1 MFINQRKHCIFIKCN
16 QKGDG
21 RIIMYFNDKFFIAKK
36 IRLARKQ
43 ARLTQA
49 ELSEKIGISSK
60 QLSRIE
66 TGDYIP
72 SLPTFLKIIS
82 VLPIDIKDFGI
93 ENAPKTNPIREKL
106 NKIFACATDKEL
118 VLFFKIAQAIVGQ
131 E

>member
-1 MFINQRKHCIFIKCN
+1 MLY
-16 QKGDG
+16 D
-21 RIIMYFNDKFFIAKK
+21 DKYFIAKK

-82 VLPIDIKDFGI
+82 VLPIDIKDFGV
-93 ENAPKTNPIREKL
+93 ENTPAPNPMRDKL
-106 NKIFACATDKEL
+106 ARLISCASGEEL
-118 VLFFKIAQAIVGQ
+118 ALFYKIAEVIVNHRK
-131 E
+131 